1 MANFERCSKLCSK
14 WEQGRYQRIKK
25 TVQLQSVDTV
35 NKVYSYFM
43 NVESQWDGM
52 VGGKPLFPGTGHGDE
67 LEYVFGL
74 TKDWRYPYHNN
85 YLDPLD
91 WEHDVT
97 LFCERL
103 GLN

>member
-1 MANFERCSKLCSK
+1 
-14 WEQGRYQRIKK
+14 
-25 TVQLQSVDTV
+25 
-35 NKVYSYFM
+35 M

-74 TKDWRYPYHNN
+74 TKDWRYPYYNN
-85 YLDPLD
+85 YLNPLD

-97 LFCERL
+97 LFCERPGIQIDVFL
-103 GLN
+103 DISTRPRTGLWSIVRGDSMIFSFFASH

>member
-1 MANFERCSKLCSK
+1 
-14 WEQGRYQRIKK
+14 
-25 TVQLQSVDTV
+25 
-35 NKVYSYFM
+35 M

-74 TKDWRYPYHNN
+74 TKDWRYPYYNN
-85 YLDPLD
+85 YLNPLD

-97 LFCERL
+97 LFCERSGIKMFVL
-103 GLN
+103 IFSPVRTKLTPTL